1 MNVLSMLPSCVRG
14 SQDEGTLILR
24 LSRPEKKNSLSDE
37 LVLGLSSIFA
47 SLPADISGVVFHG
60 EGDNFCAGLDLN
72 EVKESGMGEGFQ
84 TSVIGQRL
92 NDLVQDCSV
101 PVIAVLHGA
110 VIGGGL
116 ELAAAAHIRVAE
128 STTFYA
134 LPEGVRGIF
143 LGSGGS
149 VRIPRLI
156 GTARVMD
163 MMLTGRVYDAEEG
176 YRIGLSQYLVS
187 HGEGLTRALDL
198 AKKVARNAPLANY
211 AILRALP
218 LIVEQNPVNG
228 LLTERLMTTLAQ
240 SDEEAKRRLRDFLD
254 RKMNKVPQK

>member
-1 MNVLSMLPSCVRG
+1 MKVLNMLPSCIKG
-14 SQDEGTLILR
+14 THDGGTLILR
-24 LSRPEKKNSLSDE
+24 LSRPEKKNSLNDQ
-37 LVLGLSSIFA
+37 LVLGLSTVFA
-47 SLPADISGVVFHG
+47 SLTSDICGVVIHG

-72 EVKESGMGEGFQ
+72 EVKESGMDEGFQ
-84 TSVIGQRL
+84 TTVIGQRL
-92 NDLVQDCSV
+92 NNLVQDCPV

-128 STTFYA
+128 SSTFYA

-163 MMLTGRVYDAEEG
+163 MMLTGRTYNAEEG
-176 YRIGLSQYLVS
+176 YRIGLSQYLVNQ
-187 HGEGLTRALDL
+187 GEGMSTALDL

-218 LIVEQNPVNG
+218 LIVEQDPVNG

-254 RKMNKVPQK
+254 HKLNKVPPI